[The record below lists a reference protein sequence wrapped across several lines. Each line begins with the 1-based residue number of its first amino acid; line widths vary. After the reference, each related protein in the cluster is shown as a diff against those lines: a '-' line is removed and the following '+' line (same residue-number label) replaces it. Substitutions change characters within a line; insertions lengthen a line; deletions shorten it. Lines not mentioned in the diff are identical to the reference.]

1 MIINIIN
8 GNVLDPVAGEIIGER
23 SIVVENDVIVDVI
36 EGQPGVK
43 PDLEIDGRGRYV
55 LPGFIDAHVHLS
67 MTTMNFGRA
76 LRLSEVEW
84 SLGMAGLAE
93 ATIQR
98 GFTTVRDTGGAIGGL
113 VRAIQ
118 RGLCQGPRIARSGRV
133 LSQTGGHGDTR
144 PVNVP
149 LPECGC
155 ELISG
160 RFSQIADGP
169 DAVRKAARHE
179 LREGSD
185 FLKIMTSGGVAS
197 PSDPFDSIQYTAEEV
212 KAITIEAEHR
222 HTYVTAHA
230 YSPEAIHLAVDN
242 GVRCIEHGNLLD
254 ETTAKRLGALGVTM
268 VPTLS
273 TYRAMGE
280 LGAKFGMSERNLEK
294 NRGVFEAGQQSI
306 DIARSE
312 GVELGFGTDLLGEA
326 QVRQNQE
333 FSIRAD
339 LESAADVL
347 YSMYVVNPR
356 LCGLEGKIGLIEPG
370 AYADLLLS
378 EVNPIENLSRLSEP
392 ESNLSVIIN
401 AGKVVKQTL
410 G

>member
-8 GNVLDPVAGEIIGER
+8 GNDLDPVAGEIIGER

-36 EGQPGVK
+36 EGQPSVK

-155 ELISG
+155 ELVSG

-179 LREGSD
+179 LREGAD

-254 ETTAKRLGALGVTM
+254 ETTAKHLVSLGVTM

-280 LGAKFGMSERNLEK
+280 LGAKFGMSERHLEK
-294 NRGVFEAGQQSI
+294 NRGVFEAGQRSI
-306 DIARSE
+306 DIARRE

-333 FSIRAD
+333 FAIRAD

-401 AGKVVKQTL
+401 AGKVVKHIL

>member
-36 EGQPGVK
+36 EGQPSVK

-155 ELISG
+155 ELVSG

-254 ETTAKRLGALGVTM
+254 ETTAKHLVSLGVTM

-280 LGAKFGMSERNLEK
+280 LGAKFGMSERHLEK

-378 EVNPIENLSRLSEP
+378 EVNPIEDLSRLSEP

>member
-1 MIINIIN
+1 M
-8 GNVLDPVAGEIIGER
+8 
-23 SIVVENDVIVDVI
+23 IVDVI
-36 EGQPGVK
+36 EGQPSVK

-76 LRLSEVEW
+76 FRLSEVEW
-84 SLGMAGLAE
+84 SLSMAGLAE

-155 ELISG
+155 ELVSS

-254 ETTAKRLGALGVTM
+254 ETTAKHLVSLGVTM

-280 LGAKFGMSERNLEK
+280 LGAKFGMSERHLEK
-294 NRGVFEAGQQSI
+294 NRGVFEAGQRSI
-306 DIARSE
+306 DIARRE

>member
-23 SIVVENDVIVDVI
+23 SIVVENDMIVDVI
-36 EGQPGVK
+36 EGQPSVK

-155 ELISG
+155 ELVSG

-254 ETTAKRLGALGVTM
+254 ETTAKHLVSLGVTM

-280 LGAKFGMSERNLEK
+280 LGAKFGMSERHLEK
-294 NRGVFEAGQQSI
+294 NRGVFEAGQRSI
-306 DIARSE
+306 DIARRE

>member
-1 MIINIIN
+1 MILNIIN
-8 GNVLDPVAGEIIGER
+8 GNVLDPAAGEIIGER
-23 SIVVENDVIVDVI
+23 SIVVENDVIVDVL
-36 EGQPGVK
+36 EGQPSVK
-43 PDLEIDGRGRYV
+43 PDLEIDAHGRYV

-84 SLGMAGLAE
+84 SLAMAGLAE

-144 PVNVP
+144 PANVP

-155 ELISG
+155 ELVSG

-185 FLKIMTSGGVAS
+185 FLKIMASGGVAS

-212 KAITIEAEHR
+212 KAITVEAEHR

-230 YSPEAIHLAVDN
+230 YSPEAFA
-242 GVRCIEHGNLLD
+242 
-254 ETTAKRLGALGVTM
+254 
-268 VPTLS
+268 
-273 TYRAMGE
+273 
-280 LGAKFGMSERNLEK
+280 
-294 NRGVFEAGQQSI
+294 
-306 DIARSE
+306 
-312 GVELGFGTDLLGEA
+312 
-326 QVRQNQE
+326 
-333 FSIRAD
+333 
-339 LESAADVL
+339 
-347 YSMYVVNPR
+347 
-356 LCGLEGKIGLIEPG
+356 
-370 AYADLLLS
+370 
-378 EVNPIENLSRLSEP
+378 
-392 ESNLSVIIN
+392 
-401 AGKVVKQTL
+401 
-410 G
+410 

>member
-23 SIVVENDVIVDVI
+23 SIVVENDMIVDVI
-36 EGQPGVK
+36 EGQPSVK

-155 ELISG
+155 ELVSS

-254 ETTAKRLGALGVTM
+254 ETTAKHLVSLGVTM

-273 TYRAMGE
+273 TYRAMGD
-280 LGAKFGMSERNLEK
+280 LRARFGMSERNLEK

-306 DIARSE
+306 DIARRE

-333 FSIRAD
+333 FSIRAE

-347 YSMYVVNPR
+347 YSIYVVNPR

-378 EVNPIENLSRLSEP
+378 EVNPI
-392 ESNLSVIIN
+392 
-401 AGKVVKQTL
+401 
-410 G
+410 